1 MNLRTAMIYIEALM
15 INDMDPIFLQTDF
28 QNGFIYL
35 FIVCE
40 KFKYYTIS
48 ERIEAIFALLKYD
61 CPEILKQHPVIVEAF
76 DEPELMEMTRNV
88 KQVTS
93 RKK

>member
-1 MNLRTAMIYIEALM
+1 MNLKTAMIYIEALM
-15 INDMDPIFLQTDF
+15 INDMDPIFLQTDY

-40 KFKYYTIS
+40 QFKYYTIS
-48 ERIEAIFALLKYD
+48 ERIQSLFTLLKYD
-61 CPEILKQHPVIVEAF
+61 CSEILKEHPVIIEAF
-76 DEPELMEMTRNV
+76 SESELDEIMRNV
-88 KQVTS
+88 KTIE

>member
-1 MNLRTAMIYIEALM
+1 M
-15 INDMDPIFLQTDF
+15 INEFDPIFLQTDF
-28 QNGFIYL
+28 QKGFIYL

-48 ERIEAIFALLKYD
+48 ERIESIFTLLKYD
-61 CPEILKQHPVIVEAF
+61 CEDILKKHPIIVEAF
-76 DEPELMEMTRNV
+76 SESELDEMMRNV
-88 KQVTS
+88 KQITQ